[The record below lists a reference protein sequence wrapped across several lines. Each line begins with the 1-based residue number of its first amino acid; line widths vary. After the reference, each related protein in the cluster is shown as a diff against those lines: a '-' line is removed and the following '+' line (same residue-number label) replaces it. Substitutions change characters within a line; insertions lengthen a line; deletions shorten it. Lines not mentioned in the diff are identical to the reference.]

1 MGGVVECIRKDF
13 SIKSPK
19 TDEDYDKNQNRFQ
32 DIEDNIH
39 ERYSNDFNSV
49 SYPKARIDQQ
59 RNQDKKILHYQD
71 NFLEKKTI
79 SQTFSYK
86 PSRLTGVKFGFDN

>member
-13 SIKSPK
+13 SIKSSK
-19 TDEDYDKNQNRFQ
+19 TDEDYDKKQSGFQ

-49 SYPKARIDQQ
+49 SYPKARIDQP